1 MNKLVFVVTLV
12 SVLSAHSGAQETH
25 WTLDKAHS
33 QVKFTVQHLVISE
46 LTGRFKE
53 FDATFKTIGDD
64 IGTASVEAVI
74 KTASIDTDN
83 ERRDTHLRSDDFLNV
98 EKFPEMKFKSTSVE
112 NAGNNTYRI
121 KGDLTIRDITRPVV
135 LDTKYSGFVK
145 TPWGGEVVAFK
156 ASVTI
161 NRFDFGTKWSKAL
174 ETGGLIAGE
183 NVDVTLVMEFTKQ
196 KQQ

>member
-145 TPWGGEVVAFK
+145 TPWGGEVGAFK
-156 ASVTI
+156 ASV
-161 NRFDFGTKWSKAL
+161 
-174 ETGGLIAGE
+174 
-183 NVDVTLVMEFTKQ
+183 
-196 KQQ
+196 